1 MNEDAVV
8 QMIAIGSAGIYKFS
22 SMVNCGGADVT
33 TNAMTSFQWVGGGT
47 ASTKHIVT
55 TSAGKQKETV
65 DVKHIYTVGTQTYT
79 NTGTGSNEVYVIAM
93 ASVSGPQVVVVG
105 QENTYTGYSTGGVSQ
120 SDFPSGW
127 PRWENN
133 GSAASS
139 GVMSFETAG
148 SQTVRGICGTSTQ
161 SLTVVALGVDS
172 VSPESNAVAVGESV
186 TVVATPD
193 PVGQAFPSGYPTW
206 NMGGSAGATSTVT
219 ISTVGTNTVSATCG
233 T

>member
-1 MNEDAVV
+1 MKQLKRVMIGIPDQLKIYLMMSLLSGSVLFLIGAGYGSLNVTVDPMNEDAVV

-148 SQTVRGICGTSTQ
+148 SQTVKGI
-161 SLTVVALGVDS
+161 
-172 VSPESNAVAVGESV
+172 
-186 TVVATPD
+186 
-193 PVGQAFPSGYPTW
+193 
-206 NMGGSAGATSTVT
+206 
-219 ISTVGTNTVSATCG
+219 
-233 T
+233 